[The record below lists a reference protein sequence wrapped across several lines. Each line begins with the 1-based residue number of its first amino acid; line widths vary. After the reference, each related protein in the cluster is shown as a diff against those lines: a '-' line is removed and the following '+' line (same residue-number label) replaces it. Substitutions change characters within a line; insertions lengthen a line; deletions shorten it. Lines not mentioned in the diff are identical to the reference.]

1 MKTMTKLIV
10 RNYHIDYFG
19 HMNHAR
25 YVELLEEARWC
36 YLEENNLLDP
46 IHEVGAF
53 HVVAELALKYR
64 KPAKIGD
71 ILKIETQI
79 KNRLSHSF
87 KMSQK
92 AVIEQSGEL
101 ALEAVVTNVFVNG
114 KGQPRL
120 IDDDILEIWPDLNDF
135 KGSNNI
141 EDLS

>member
-25 YVELLEEARWC
+25 YVELLEEARWR
-36 YLEENNLLDP
+36 YLEGNNLLGP

-79 KNRLSHSF
+79 ENRLSHSF

-92 AVIEQSGEL
+92 AVIEQSGKL